1 LKQIMAYKVSV
12 TRKDGNRVELP
23 EVHRDRTPWRNA
35 VIAVDIDG
43 NSVRVTVTGVRAASV
58 KAPKMA
64 VEIVDAV
71 DAREL

>member
-1 LKQIMAYKVSV
+1 MPYKVSV
-12 TRKDGNRVELP
+12 NRKDGNRVELP
-23 EVHRDRTPWRNA
+23 EVHCNRTPWRNA
-35 VIAVDIDG
+35 VIAVDIAG
-43 NSVRVTVTGVRAASV
+43 NPVRVIVTSVRAAPV